1 MPTTIECEAG
11 RGARLNKAPIRNRYY
26 RRARLSERKFRDLLR
41 CFSIDMFA
49 TDTAR
54 LTSVSVRSTNTVYLK
69 VRQRIAE
76 YAERDSIFNYLPDS
90 NMGLSEAG
98 NLVAQSHCNKN
109 SSMLF
114 GIQPAG

>member
-41 CFSIDMFA
+41 CFSIDMSA

-69 VRQRIAE
+69 IRQRIAE

>member
-49 TDTAR
+49 TDTER

-76 YAERDSIFNYLPDS
+76 YAERHSIFNYLPDS